1 MPKFL
6 KKKGLNQIHK
16 DSKDIHN
23 IIGLRRLEY
32 NDYIKSLKNKPKPKP
47 QKLTKPKVYD
57 INKVY
62 EIQKISRGFQ
72 TRDINQII
80 NRLKVNLCSAELFCL
95 VLKDNFYHAAKRI
108 SFQAL
113 KLYYHEAFT
122 KIDNEIDFSDRIDI
136 KLSSKYYNSKTLNNR
151 KKRKLEFNILLK

>member
-1 MPKFL
+1 M
-6 KKKGLNQIHK
+6 
-16 DSKDIHN
+16 S
-23 IIGLRRLEY
+23 
-32 NDYIKSLKNKPKPKP
+32 KPKPKP
-47 QKLTKPKVYD
+47 KKSTKPKVYD

-62 EIQKISRGFQ
+62 EIQKIYRGFQ

-80 NRLKVNLCSAELFCL
+80 NRLKVNLCAAELYCL

-108 SFQAL
+108 CFQLL

-136 KLSSKYYNSKTLNNR
+136 KLSSKYYNSNTVNHR
-151 KKRKLEFNILLK
+151 KNKRKLKFNVLLK